1 MLLVLDWVVVVLVDD
16 AFAKAAPSEDA
27 QAAPSEDALLLLVLA
42 VEQWLVG
49 LLGLEHDSGA
59 WQFETMHS

>member
-1 MLLVLDWVVVVLVDD
+1 MLLVLDWIVVVLVDD
-16 AFAKAAPSEDA
+16 AFSK
-27 QAAPSEDALLLLVLA
+27 AAPSEDALLLLVLT
-42 VEQWLVG
+42 VEQWLVD

>member
-1 MLLVLDWVVVVLVDD
+1 MLDWVVVVLVDD
-16 AFAKAAPSEDA
+16 AFAK
-27 QAAPSEDALLLLVLA
+27 AAPSEDALLLLVLA